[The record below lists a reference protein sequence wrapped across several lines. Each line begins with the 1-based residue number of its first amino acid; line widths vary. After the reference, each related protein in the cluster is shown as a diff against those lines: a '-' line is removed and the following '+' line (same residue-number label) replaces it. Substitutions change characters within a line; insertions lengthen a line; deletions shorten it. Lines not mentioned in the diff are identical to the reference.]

1 MAMSE
6 VPLLQEVDLFQPK
19 IKPRNA
25 LRMAADWLVTEYKAG
40 RGGELSTSDHFIPAY
55 AAHVLWTLAG
65 NRMATNIPAT
75 PEFSRPEQVFRRA
88 EERGQDNPDRVR
100 NLIARIVRSS
110 TAPIAVTYW
119 ARQWV
124 ERNSPTARWRN
135 SIGPECPDSAPASRS
150 QQHES

>member
-1 MAMSE
+1 MVDQVE
-6 VPLLQEVDLFQPK
+6 PVLTEGDLFQPK
-19 IKPRNA
+19 IKARNA
-25 LRMAADWLVTEYKAG
+25 LRMAADWLVADYKRL

-88 EERGQDNPDRVR
+88 EERSQDNPDRVR
-100 NLIARIVRSS
+100 NLIARIASSS
-110 TAPIAVTYW
+110 TSPVAVTYW

-124 ERNSPTARWRN
+124 ERNP
-135 SIGPECPDSAPASRS
+135 
-150 QQHES
+150 

>member
-1 MAMSE
+1 MAE
-6 VPLLQEVDLFQPK
+6 IPLLQEIDLFQPA

-25 LRMAADWLVTEYKAG
+25 LRMAANWLVDEYKSM
-40 RGGELSTSDHFIPAY
+40 RGGVLAKSDHFVPAY

-110 TAPIAVTYW
+110 TAPTAVTYW
-119 ARQWV
+119 ARQWFD
-124 ERNSPTARWRN
+124 RNSPTACWTN
-135 SIGPECPDSAPASRS
+135 STGPECPDLSPVSR
-150 QQHES
+150 QPTT